1 MLPFKV
7 IFLIFK
13 FPCVEGSPERYN
25 SFLHEKK
32 KNTRDL
38 IAYCPLAGEKG
49 RNVVLKKNKTYKD
62 GYDPSGKAYSSGR
75 LVLGIKS
82 VRFNA
87 ISVTRFSFPYV
98 ERKYV
103 IVELT

>member
-25 SFLHEKK
+25 SFLREKPK
-32 KNTRDL
+32 KNKTKKQIL

-49 RNVVLKKNKTYKD
+49 RNVVLKKKKKMQGWLRPIDKHTHD
-62 GYDPSGKAYSSGR
+62 
-75 LVLGIKS
+75 
-82 VRFNA
+82 
-87 ISVTRFSFPYV
+87 
-98 ERKYV
+98 
-103 IVELT
+103 